1 MVIFSGK
8 IAVMIAVLLRAGRQK
23 VKEKGKTEN
32 HLETYSRERKA
43 RGRLE
48 VMGGGT
54 DRSNQSRGVEK
65 LCEGPMCH
73 EAQRG

>member
-1 MVIFSGK
+1 M
-8 IAVMIAVLLRAGRQK
+8 MN
-23 VKEKGKTEN
+23 GKTKN
-32 HLETYSRERKA
+32 HLETYSIERKA

-48 VMGGGT
+48 LVGRGA

-73 EAQRG
+73 EARGG

>member
-1 MVIFSGK
+1 
-8 IAVMIAVLLRAGRQK
+8 MIAMLLWAGHQK
-23 VKEKGKTEN
+23 VKGEVGKTKN

-48 VMGGGT
+48 VVGGGA

-73 EAQRG
+73 EAQKG